1 MPHILKNHALCAELD
16 DQARLLSLVSAD
28 VCPDTNLIA
37 EPATFGFRLALQ
49 LGDCK
54 ETMVLPADQAAPAI
68 AGDDRSL
75 TLTFNSLSA
84 FDGQRHHILDI
95 TLRLAVTLADDG
107 QLRFDAHLDN
117 RSEARIL
124 DFAYPCVGKIR
135 RLGGAAPA
143 LLLPEQAGLRHQ
155 AIGKLLGSRGKH
167 YENGSNSIAAQHP
180 YSASMSWMALTD
192 DHRTLFL
199 TSHDPNF
206 FPTELRA
213 QGEPGRD
220 VITLILCRYLC
231 LGPGDSLDVGQSLL
245 DCYQGTWHRGAKAYA
260 DWMAAYRPAHTTPA
274 WVRDMTGYFL
284 VINKQQFGYEMW
296 PYDTLPELYRH
307 AQAHGCDTLGLF
319 GWYHSGHDNQYPDL
333 EVSPTLGGEQ
343 TLRDNIANV
352 RRQGGN
358 VTLYYQGH
366 LIDETSNYYRH
377 GEGQETAAKNI
388 WGSPY
393 VEFYSKSH
401 QSDMMRD
408 YSRKVFHVGCP
419 SSHKWRRLMVERQNW
434 LASLGPNGCLY
445 DQIGGCPSY
454 ICFDERHHH
463 DLNNPALAMTG
474 GRQKLLNELQTNSK
488 TAISPDFAFFSEHIT
503 DLYSAYLDAC
513 HGINAC
519 PSAPGASA
527 AANADPETP
536 RTINYPALFRFC
548 FPDTV
553 ITVRNP
559 APHIAPRMAN
569 YALAYGLRPEMELR
583 YQADCTDIRNDAYA
597 EWRTYACQVAQ
608 LRTRYRDLLLRG
620 TLQDDRLIAAVNPA
634 LIATCFVRDDAMAIV
649 LWNDTAASQTLDG
662 LRTQPGWTLTE
673 YATIQETAASLP
685 ASLPAG
691 AIAVAIFRRNG

>member
-220 VITLILCRYLC
+220 VITLILCRYLN
-231 LGPGDSLDVGQSLL
+231 L
-245 DCYQGTWHRGAKAYA
+245 
-260 DWMAAYRPAHTTPA
+260 
-274 WVRDMTGYFL
+274 
-284 VINKQQFGYEMW
+284 
-296 PYDTLPELYRH
+296 
-307 AQAHGCDTLGLF
+307 
-319 GWYHSGHDNQYPDL
+319 
-333 EVSPTLGGEQ
+333 
-343 TLRDNIANV
+343 
-352 RRQGGN
+352 
-358 VTLYYQGH
+358 
-366 LIDETSNYYRH
+366 
-377 GEGQETAAKNI
+377 
-388 WGSPY
+388 
-393 VEFYSKSH
+393 
-401 QSDMMRD
+401 
-408 YSRKVFHVGCP
+408 
-419 SSHKWRRLMVERQNW
+419 SS
-434 LASLGPNGCLY
+434 C
-445 DQIGGCPSY
+445 
-454 ICFDERHHH
+454 
-463 DLNNPALAMTG
+463 
-474 GRQKLLNELQTNSK
+474 
-488 TAISPDFAFFSEHIT
+488 
-503 DLYSAYLDAC
+503 
-513 HGINAC
+513 
-519 PSAPGASA
+519 
-527 AANADPETP
+527 
-536 RTINYPALFRFC
+536 
-548 FPDTV
+548 
-553 ITVRNP
+553 
-559 APHIAPRMAN
+559 
-569 YALAYGLRPEMELR
+569 
-583 YQADCTDIRNDAYA
+583 
-597 EWRTYACQVAQ
+597 
-608 LRTRYRDLLLRG
+608 
-620 TLQDDRLIAAVNPA
+620 
-634 LIATCFVRDDAMAIV
+634 
-649 LWNDTAASQTLDG
+649 
-662 LRTQPGWTLTE
+662 
-673 YATIQETAASLP
+673 
-685 ASLPAG
+685 
-691 AIAVAIFRRNG
+691 